1 MNPETKW
8 EKALTAVS
16 WALIIVSGFSLAGG
30 IVGSF
35 FCDCLMINLG
45 DLLIIYAARGVLYRS
60 ESRRKLLL
68 FFLWLQFSAFLLA
81 LLLWSR
87 VTVVSGESPSLR
99 TIFQVNVFLSI
110 PNSQLMIS
118 PSLYSITFWV
128 VLVLTVFYAGCLFV
142 LHHPKVKAQCRSFA
156 PEQDD
161 PPDSER
167 R

>member
-1 MNPETKW
+1 MNSETRW
-8 EKALTAVS
+8 EKALTVVAR
-16 WALIIVSGFSLAGG
+16 ALIIVSGLSLAGG

-45 DLLIIYAARGVLYRS
+45 DLLIIFAARGVLYRS

-68 FFLWLQFSAFLLA
+68 FFLWLQFSAFLLV

-87 VTVVSGESPSLR
+87 VATPAVSPLVR
-99 TIFQVNVFLSI
+99 SI
-110 PNSQLMIS
+110 L
-118 PSLYSITFWV
+118 FWI
-128 VLVLTVFYAGCLFV
+128 VLVLTVFYAGCLFI

-156 PEQDD
+156 PEQDE
-161 PPDSER
+161 PTDSER

>member
-1 MNPETKW
+1 MNSEAKW
-8 EKALTAVS
+8 ENALTVVA
-16 WALIIVSGFSLAGG
+16 WALIIVSGLSLAGG

-35 FCDCLMINLG
+35 FCDCLRINLG
-45 DLLIIYAARGVLYRS
+45 DLLIIFAARGVLYRS

-87 VTVVSGESPSLR
+87 VTVAPA
-99 TIFQVNVFLSI
+99 
-110 PNSQLMIS
+110 IS
-118 PSLYSITFWV
+118 PLVRSILFWGI
-128 VLVLTVFYAGCLFV
+128 LVLTVFYAGCLFI
-142 LHHPKVKAQCRSFA
+142 LHQPKVKAQCRTFA
-156 PEQDD
+156 PAQDE